1 MSDARPPAAAGRDR
15 LRAFTAPAGT
25 NSGAHVPHATAANKL
40 RLEMAVDPDMQ
51 AQPEGLRRLVHDV
64 RELVLGDRTTYAAG
78 RLTVSPDAAGAL
90 LADPALADV
99 RLGCAAPGEA
109 VRIVGALDAVQP
121 CTKGPGGGGVFPGF
135 VGPAMPPGRG
145 ETHVLRGAAVV
156 AAGYLPR
163 AQEAVIDMSGPIAS
177 LSPLAATHNLVIEFD
192 PADGAPWEEV
202 EAAVRRGL
210 LRVAVHLADA
220 ALDAEPDLVEELGG
234 AGRGPG
240 ERPRIGVLTNLQ
252 TQGRFKDV
260 FVYGRSLSG
269 GLPTVISPNEL
280 DDGAVVSGQ
289 YGHPALKNPTYLH
302 QTHPVVAALRAR
314 DDVCLAAL
322 VLCPEPVGQS
332 TKELVSAHAARLCRE
347 LGLDAVILTKE
358 GGGNADADVALKMDR
373 LEDEGIVAVG
383 IFAEMAGRDGTG
395 PPLVV
400 PPTRATAMVS
410 VGNYDE
416 RLELPACERA
426 LGKERVALLDRPSTD
441 ALELPVAAIYCALSP
456 LGWGHL
462 TCSEAA

>member
-1 MSDARPPAAAGRDR
+1 MSGP
-15 LRAFTAPAGT
+15 
-25 NSGAHVPHATAANKL
+25 
-40 RLEMAVDPDMQ
+40 
-51 AQPEGLRRLVHDV
+51 GLRRLVHEV
-64 RELVLGDRTTYAAG
+64 SELGLGRVTSYDAG
-78 RLTVSPDAAGAL
+78 HLTVSEAEVSAL
-90 LADPALADV
+90 VADPALAAV
-99 RLGCAAPGEA
+99 RFACAAPGEP

-121 CTKGPGGGGVFPGF
+121 CSKGPGGGGVFPGF
-135 VGPAMPPGRG
+135 VGPALPAGRG
-145 ETHVLRGAAVV
+145 ETHILRGVAVV

-163 AQEAVIDMSGPIAS
+163 AQEAVIDMSGPAAP
-177 LSPLAATHNLVIEFD
+177 LSPLAATRNLVMEFE
-192 PADGAPWEEV
+192 PAEAAPWEDV
-202 EAAVRRGL
+202 EAAIRRGL

-220 ALDAEPDLVEELGG
+220 ALEAEPDAVEELP
-234 AGRGPG
+234 GPG
-240 ERPRIGVLTNLQ
+240 GGPGGRPRIGVIANLQ

-289 YGHPALKNPTYLH
+289 FGHPALKNPTYLH

-347 LGLDAVILTKE
+347 LGLDAAILTKE

-416 RLELPACERA
+416 RVELPACDRA
-426 LGKERVALLDRPSTD
+426 LGKERVALLDRPATD

>member
-1 MSDARPPAAAGRDR
+1 MPAETQ
-15 LRAFTAPAGT
+15 LQ
-25 NSGAHVPHATAANKL
+25 AHD
-40 RLEMAVDPDMQ
+40 E
-51 AQPEGLRRLVHDV
+51 EGLRRLVHDV
-64 RELVLGDRTTYAAG
+64 RELVLGERTSYSAG
-78 RLTVSPDAAGAL
+78 RLTVSASAAAAL
-90 LADPALADV
+90 VGDPALAQV
-99 RLGCAAPGEA
+99 RIGCVAPGEA
-109 VRIVGALDAVQP
+109 ARIVGVLDAVQP
-121 CTKGPGGGGVFPGF
+121 CSKGPGGGGVFPGF
-135 VGPAMPPGRG
+135 VGPAMPVGRG
-145 ETHVLRGAAVV
+145 ETHVLRGAAVI

-163 AQEAVIDMSGPIAS
+163 AQEAVIDMSGPAAS

-192 PADGAPWEEV
+192 PVDGAAWEDV

-210 LRVAVHLADA
+210 LRVAVHVADA
-220 ALDAEPDLVEELGG
+220 ALEAEPDAVEELRGPSGG
-234 AGRGPG
+234 PAGR
-240 ERPRIGVLTNLQ
+240 PRVGVVTNLQ

-289 YGHPALKNPTYLH
+289 YGHPALKNPTFLH

-314 DDVCLAAL
+314 DDVFLAAL

-332 TKELVSAHAARLCRE
+332 TKELVSAHAARLCRQ
-347 LGLDAVILTKE
+347 LGLDGAILTKE
-358 GGGNADADVALKMDR
+358 GGGNADADVALKMDL
-373 LEDEGIVAVG
+373 LEDEGIAAVG

-395 PPLVV
+395 PSLVV

-416 RLELPACERA
+416 ILRLPACDRA
-426 LGKERVALLDRPSTD
+426 LGRERLALLDRPATD

-456 LGWGHL
+456 LGWGRL

>member
-1 MSDARPPAAAGRDR
+1 MVAEKE
-15 LRAFTAPAGT
+15 L
-25 NSGAHVPHATAANKL
+25 
-40 RLEMAVDPDMQ
+40 Q
-51 AQPEGLRRLVHDV
+51 AQDDGLRRIVHEV
-64 RELVLGDRTTYAAG
+64 RELVLGERTTYCAG

-90 LADPALADV
+90 TTDPALAEV
-99 RLGCAAPGEA
+99 RFACVAPGEA
-109 VRIVGALDAVQP
+109 VRIVGPLDAVQP
-121 CTKGPGGGGVFPGF
+121 CSKGPGGGGVFPGF
-135 VGPAMPPGRG
+135 VGQALPSGRG

-163 AQEAVIDMSGPIAS
+163 AQEAVIEMSGPAAA
-177 LSPLAATHNLVIEFD
+177 LSPLSQTHNLVIEFE
-192 PADGAPWEEV
+192 PAPGAPWEDV

-220 ALDAEPDLVEELGG
+220 ALDVEPDAVEELAGSG
-234 AGRGPG
+234 AGPAG
-240 ERPRIGVLTNLQ
+240 RPRVGIVTNLQ

-314 DDVCLAAL
+314 DDVWLAAL
-322 VLCPEPVGQS
+322 VLCPEPVGQAA
-332 TKELVSAHAARLCRE
+332 KELISAHAARLCRA
-347 LGLDAVILTKE
+347 LSLDAAILTKE
-358 GGGNADADVALKMDR
+358 GGGNADADVALKMDL
-373 LEDEGIVAVG
+373 LEDEGIVSVG

-395 PPLVV
+395 PSLVV

-410 VGNYDE
+410 AGNYDE
-416 RLELPACERA
+416 VLHLPACEQAFGRR
-426 LGKERVALLDRPSTD
+426 RVALLDLPATD
-441 ALELPVAAIYCALSP
+441 ALELPVAAIYCALNP
-456 LGWGHL
+456 LGWGRL